1 MLTVRSDQAAC
12 DEGLVVDVDEV
23 DDDVVGVLGDEVPVL
38 EDGPPCVVVVV
49 VVGGMDVDVTVG
61 AMAAGLSPTW
71 ESAALTI
78 CQVRKVVT
86 TSAAPHAAAIFQE
99 NMSPILPGRGSS
111 APQSVL
117 NIVSRSQTTGLL

>member
-1 MLTVRSDQAAC
+1 VLTVRSDQAAC

-23 DDDVVGVLGDEVPVL
+23 DDDVVGVVGDEVPVL
-38 EDGPPCVVVVV
+38 EDGPPCVVV

-111 APQSVL
+111 GPQPVF